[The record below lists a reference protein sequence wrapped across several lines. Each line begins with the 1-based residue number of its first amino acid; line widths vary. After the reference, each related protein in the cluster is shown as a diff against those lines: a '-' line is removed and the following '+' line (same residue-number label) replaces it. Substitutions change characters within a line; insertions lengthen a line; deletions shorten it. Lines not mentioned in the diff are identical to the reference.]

1 MADPKFDR
9 HWQAP
14 PRDADASVK
23 MAWCSD
29 IASAAEQAMQTRAGF
44 KDIPRAIDLVSGLTN
59 SKVSESRSKLTTN
72 RGKRVLRE
80 IIANISDIRPV
91 DGYSSENPAYAANA
105 EMFNKLWK
113 CIHFESHF
121 PSTMKKAVQWL
132 AAGGTSYISPVYR
145 NTRLTAKSKRRL
157 VFDALSTVDALPF
170 QMPEDNNVQG
180 AYAWTLFKF
189 MPEFEAHAKFPK
201 FQAQL
206 RPVAKRRYS
215 GNAAKDRLT
224 LAERFKFGDS
234 PVQGQ
239 WAEQYDEIR
248 YTYVRDLSI
257 NETKKPVP
265 IGAPGALESYVV
277 PFVGMELPTGE
288 FNLGKRIMRKAVEE
302 DCYLYPNLRL
312 FITQRG
318 MRQPMYD
325 GPSFYWHGMF
335 PLARFSADEWPWE
348 AGYSLVRDICSIE
361 DTRQSFERGLDQT
374 AKARFDPA
382 LIYDKNAMPRK
393 TAEQFDPYEERG
405 RLGLDG
411 EANDATVRT
420 ALPESM
426 LAPPGGWMEWLKYL
440 SDTEDDLLG
449 LSALNNLAKAK
460 MAAGDDALEK
470 AQEEAGP
477 IAKDISHSMEAPIQ
491 DLMEMTLYNVLQ
503 FYPTGR
509 LMNYLGPDGVTINVF
524 DLKPSEL
531 TPSHIQGE
539 DPEAGESAFTRME
552 RTQIFL
558 ENINFSIAPGTLHGI
573 VQTEQKLLFMQL
585 QRAGFIISSETVA
598 KAVGVPDWGELP
610 GNTEL
615 DKWRNEQEMK
625 LIFAARM
632 QAIGADLAP
641 QAGPGGPSGPAAP
654 PPPNLGGGAKPGR
667 PPSGQKPPELVTK
680 ASAAGPRAVVKES

>member
-1 MADPKFDR
+1 MADPKFDK

-14 PRDADASVK
+14 PRDSDPGQK
-23 MAWCSD
+23 MGWIND
-29 IASAAEQAMQTRAGF
+29 IASASEQAMETRAGYR
-44 KDIPRAIDLVSGLTN
+44 DIPRAIDLVSGLTN
-59 SKVSESRSKLTTN
+59 SKISESRSRLVTN

-113 CIHFESHF
+113 CIHFESHL

-132 AAGGTSYISPVYR
+132 AAGGTSFISPVYR
-145 NTRLTAKSKRRL
+145 NTRLGSKFKRRL
-157 VFDALSTVDALPF
+157 DFDALSVADALPF
-170 QMPEDNNVQG
+170 QLPDDNKVQG
-180 AYAWTLFKF
+180 AYAWTIFKF

-201 FQAQL
+201 FQSQL

-248 YTYVRDLSI
+248 YTTVNDLSI

-265 IGAPGALESYVV
+265 MGNPGALESYVV

-288 FNLGKRIMRKAVEE
+288 FNRGVRIMRKATEE
-302 DCYLYPNLRL
+302 DCYLYPNKRL
-312 FITQRG
+312 FVSQRG
-318 MRQPMYD
+318 MRTPMYD
-325 GPSFYWHGMF
+325 GPAWYWHGMF

-348 AGYSLVRDICSIE
+348 AGYSLVRDILSIE
-361 DTRQSFERGLDQT
+361 ETRQAFERGLDQT

-382 LIYDKNAMPRK
+382 LIYDKGTVPRK

-405 RLGLDG
+405 RLGIDG
-411 EANDATVRT
+411 ESTEATIRT
-420 ALPESM
+420 ALPETLLS
-426 LAPPGGWMEWLKYL
+426 PPGGWMEWLKYL

-460 MAAGDDALEK
+460 MAAGEDALEK
-470 AQEEAGP
+470 AQDEAGP
-477 IAKDISHSMEAPIQ
+477 IATDISKAMEAPVQ

-503 FYPTGR
+503 FYSTGR
-509 LMNYLGPDGVTINVF
+509 LMNYLGPDGVTMNVF
-524 DLKPSEL
+524 DLDPSKL
-531 TPSHIQGE
+531 TPSHAPGE
-539 DPEAGESAFTRME
+539 DTDSPSAFTRME
-552 RTQIFL
+552 RTQMFL
-558 ENINFSIAPGTLHGI
+558 ENIHFAIGPGQLHGI
-573 VQTEQKLLFMQL
+573 VQTPQKLLYMQL

-598 KAVGVPDWGELP
+598 KAIGVENWGELP

-615 DKWRNEQEMK
+615 EKWKAEQEMK
-625 LIFAARM
+625 LEFAAQM
-632 QAIGADLAP
+632 QEIGADLAP
-641 QAGPGGPSGPAAP
+641 QGGPGGPTGPAAP
-654 PPPNLGGGAKPGR
+654 APPTLGNKPAPGR